1 MFFFKS
7 FLISFLLAIEYEAPM
22 LQSCP
27 ANTRL
32 NSTELSANLPLPNA
46 TDNACPVTYNVTYD
60 VTYVEVDVQISCS
73 ITLTICLQ
81 NGDVKICKKV
91 FHIGHYK
98 FTITVT
104 DQAGNSAS
112 CEFDLW
118 IIGEYLT
125 FIPFEKCPNFGFKMS
140 TFGIFC
146 SKYTCTA

>member
-1 MFFFKS
+1 
-7 FLISFLLAIEYEAPM
+7 M

-27 ANTRL
+27 ANTTL
-32 NSTELSANLPLPNA
+32 NSTELSVNLTLPNA
-46 TDNACPVTYNVTYD
+46 TANASPVTYN

-73 ITLTICLQ
+73 ITLKICLQ
-81 NGDVKICKKV
+81 NGDVEICIQV

-118 IIGEYLT
+118 IIGE
-125 FIPFEKCPNFGFKMS
+125 
-140 TFGIFC
+140 
-146 SKYTCTA
+146 